1 MNWQYRASDSQYG
14 ETILAHSNSDGVRL
28 NTDIENKHRQNET
41 NSITEL
47 IISNSL

>member
-1 MNWQYRASDSQYG
+1 MSPQCRPEDSQYG

-28 NTDIENKHRQNET
+28 NTDIENKHRHNEA

-47 IISNSL
+47 ITSNSL